1 MDKILNMIWW
11 PMTIALIPLDAGI
24 IMHYIYEEYF
34 GIGFW
39 TMAVLYILLCASV
52 GVRIHLIEKEGRK

>member
-11 PMTIALIPLDAGI
+11 PITVALIPLDAGV

-34 GIGFW
+34 DANFW
-39 TMAVLYILLCASV
+39 AMAVLYILLCASV

>member
-1 MDKILNMIWW
+1 MNKILEMIWW
-11 PMTIALIPLDAGI
+11 PMTVAVIPLDAGI

-39 TMAVLYILLCASV
+39 AMIVLYILLCTSV

>member
-24 IMHYIYEEYF
+24 IIHYIYEEYF
-34 GIGFW
+34 GVNFW
-39 TMAVLYILLCASV
+39 ITVVLYILLCTFA
-52 GVRIHLIEKEGRK
+52 GARIYLIEKKGKK

>member
-1 MDKILNMIWW
+1 MDKIFEIIWW
-11 PMTIALIPLDAGI
+11 PITVAVIPLDAGI

-34 GIGFW
+34 GIDFW

-52 GVRIHLIEKEGRK
+52 GVRIHLIEKEGKK

>member
-1 MDKILNMIWW
+1 MNKILEMIWW
-11 PMTIALIPLDAGI
+11 PITVAVIPLDAGI

-39 TMAVLYILLCASV
+39 TMIVLYILLCTSV